1 MKKKIIILTG
11 PTGVGKTNTSIAIA
25 KYLDTEIISADSMQI
40 YKGMDIG
47 TAKIM
52 PNDMHGVVHHNLD
65 IVSPADDYSVAE
77 FSRNTKNI
85 IEEIFYRDRVPL
97 LVGGTGLYLDSII
110 YDLDFGNSGADEE
123 YRREL
128 EAIAD
133 AEGLQSLYEKLI
145 EVDPA
150 QAEKIDSNNR
160 HRIIRALEIYH
171 STGEKPSE
179 IGGKLRE
186 QNREYTPLYIV
197 LTRDREV
204 LYERINERVL
214 QMVDD
219 GLVEEVRELLKS
231 GLSKDLKAFKG
242 IGYKE
247 VIAHLEGRLD
257 RGQMIAAIQQ
267 NSRRYAK
274 RQLTWFRRE
283 PNAVWFDLD
292 AYEDTSVLIGEI
304 IKIIDDWERNDD

>member
-1 MKKKIIILTG
+1 MEKKIIILTG

-52 PNDMHGVVHHNLD
+52 PHEMHGVVHHNLD

-219 GLVEEVRELLKS
+219 GLVEEVRELLES

-292 AYEDTSVLIGEI
+292 AYEDTSVLIGDI

>member
-52 PNDMHGVVHHNLD
+52 PNEMHGVVHHNLD

-219 GLVEEVRELLKS
+219 GLVEEVRALLES

-292 AYEDTSVLIGEI
+292 AYEDTSVLIGDI

>member
-1 MKKKIIILTG
+1 MEKKIIILTG

-52 PNDMHGVVHHNLD
+52 PDEMHGVVHHNLD

-110 YDLDFGNSGADEE
+110 YDLDFGNSGADED

-133 AEGLQSLYEKLI
+133 AEGLQSLYEKLCEI
-145 EVDPA
+145 DPA

-171 STGEKPSE
+171 TTGEKPSE

-219 GLVEEVRELLKS
+219 GLVEEVRALLES
-231 GLSKDLKAFKG
+231 GLSVDLKVFKG

-257 RGQMIAAIQQ
+257 REQMIAAIQQ